1 MVASS
6 SDVHS
11 RSRPLDACWL
21 TTAVWHAG
29 HGLCFVLPLGKIV
42 IICTTFLTF
51 LQQRRHRACPLWYK
65 RRAWCCVTYHMFCCT
80 THIMFLQHHAC
91 LLRYKQHA
99 WCCAWCITRCVVAYH
114 VAITYHAST
123 VLWQNALAASRRDQC
138 SRHQPKL
145 TPNLFAPPPPPPCL
159 PALLLHDSITLNVLS
174 S

>member
-11 RSRPLDACWL
+11 RSGPLDACWL

-123 VLWQNALAASRRDQC
+123 VLWQNAC
-138 SRHQPKL
+138 SCFPKGSMQQTPIKAHSQPL
-145 TPNLFAPPPPPPCL
+145 CNPPPL
-159 PALLLHDSITLNVLS
+159 PAS
-174 S
+174 SAPA